1 MRLLLPFLGFI
12 LSILPEC
19 ILVMLAS
26 GLARI
31 AFLCASKRRQIL
43 LRNLSHVYP
52 DWDNKQLHRFAIKN
66 ITRLIEMG
74 MFSLASPFF
83 SCKRIHRHFQ
93 AEGDWSDF
101 LKNLKQH
108 KTSQLLLIPHLT
120 LTEALTYIPEV
131 LHFETKGTEIGIIY
145 RPFGSAAL
153 EKYIKDTRERFGIK
167 LLSRK
172 NGLTETANILKRKGC
187 VGLLFDQFSGN
198 SGALSTLCDRI
209 TSTTLLPEIL
219 LKYTDAKAYFL
230 YTQRTGFW
238 RAKFVLQP
246 IHNKE
251 NDIVLTTN
259 QILEEKL
266 HNDLNFSENWLW
278 VHNRWKRAPHK
289 ILNLNAK
296 KSILDRSF
304 HFYHWASL
312 PKNFRIVVR
321 MPNWLGDNVMALPLL
336 RAIRNARPDAHIKV
350 LVKRTFI
357 PLLQSFHL
365 IDSFEPLPER
375 RGIPYFWKIRN
386 LARWRP
392 DLQIVLT
399 NSARGDIESFLIG
412 APIRIGLSSQISKWR
427 PLLTHTHKKH
437 ISKNDHLTSTWAECL
452 SSFGLPKPVDKSPF
466 FITSTEQP
474 IRRRLAFIFG
484 GISNPG
490 KCWSTESW
498 SRVAEF
504 WLSKN
509 PQHEVVLLGIKKDI
523 PEGNKIQEG
532 VSHALRQKIY
542 NLVGKT
548 TISEFLTQ
556 LTACDIV
563 IGVDTGGMH
572 LSNAIGRPTIW
583 LFGPT
588 NPLQTGPAFTSKS
601 IVVQPNGCPK
611 SGGKSM
617 KELSVQQV
625 IQAIDSISAS

>member
-12 LSILPEC
+12 LSILPEW
-19 ILVMLAS
+19 ILAILAS
-26 GLARI
+26 ILGYI
-31 AFLCASKRRQIL
+31 AFICAPKRRQIL
-43 LRNLSHVYP
+43 LRNLAHVYP
-52 DWDNKQLHRFAIKN
+52 HWNNQQLHRFAIKN

-93 AEGDWSDF
+93 AEGNWSDF
-101 LKNLKQH
+101 LKILKQNEAP
-108 KTSQLLLIPHLT
+108 QLLLIPHLT

-145 RPFGSAAL
+145 RPFGNSAL

-172 NGLTETANILKRKGC
+172 NGLTEAANILKRNGC

-198 SGALSTLCDRI
+198 SGALSTLCNRI

-219 LKYTDAKAYFL
+219 LKYTDAKPYFL

-238 RAKFVLQP
+238 HAKFVLRP
-246 IHNKE
+246 IHNKK

-259 QILEEKL
+259 QILEDKL

-278 VHNRWKRAPHK
+278 VHNRWKRRPHE

-304 HFYHWASL
+304 HFYHWSSL
-312 PKNFRIVVR
+312 PKNFRIIIR
-321 MPNWLGDNVMALPLL
+321 MPNWLGDNIMALPLL

-350 LVKRTFI
+350 LVNRTFI

-365 IDSFEPLPER
+365 IDSYEALPER
-375 RGIPYFWKIRN
+375 GIFYFWKIRK
-386 LARWRP
+386 LASWRP

-399 NSARGDIESFLIG
+399 NSTRGDIESFLIG
-412 APIRIGLSSQISKWR
+412 APIRIGLRSQLSKWR
-427 PLLTHTHKKH
+427 PLLTHTYKKH
-437 ISKNDHLTSTWAECL
+437 IRKIDHLSDTWIECFSL
-452 SSFGLPKPVDKSPF
+452 FGLPQPVDKSPF
-466 FITSTEQP
+466 SINQIQQTGHR
-474 IRRRLAFIFG
+474 IAFIFG
-484 GISNPG
+484 GISNPE
-490 KCWSTESW
+490 KCWSATSW

-504 WLSKN
+504 WISKN
-509 PQHEVVLLGIKKDI
+509 PKHEVLLLGLKKDT
-523 PEGNKIQEG
+523 PEGNKIQAG
-532 VSHALRQKIY
+532 ISHPLHKQIH

-556 LTACDIV
+556 LTTCDIV
-563 IGVDTGGMH
+563 IGIDTGGMH
-572 LSNAIGRPTIW
+572 LANAIGKKTIW

-588 NPLQTGPAFTSKS
+588 NPLQTGPAFSS
-601 IVVQPNGCPK
+601 PSVVVQPEGCQK
-611 SGGKSM
+611 FGGKSM
-617 KELSVQQV
+617 NELNVQQV
-625 IQAIDSISAS
+625 IEAIDAISAS